1 MTRIKKKRKTMITYK
16 TSGKRS
22 IDMLIKAVLVLTL
35 TIGMPLAGCKTVR
48 KAENAAQQPPKVKL
62 VKNQAEEEE
71 KDSVEYELIVLDPKF
86 ESWLATQPPANY
98 YSQQYYET
106 WNQQY
111 VTEWNHRHNNP
122 QRYGSFYETYIDYD
136 PHIDYGLELN
146 YRLYYYFRFIEDE
159 YGIVL
164 VQRGR

>member
-1 MTRIKKKRKTMITYK
+1 MITMITNK
-16 TSGKRS
+16 IIGKIRISGF
-22 IDMLIKAVLVLTL
+22 IKAALLLTL
-35 TIGMPLAGCKTVR
+35 IVGVSLTGCKTAK
-48 KAENAAQQPPKVKL
+48 KAASPAQQPPNVKL
-62 VKNQAEEEE
+62 VKNNAEEE

-86 ESWLATQPPANY
+86 ESWLATQPPATF

-122 QRYGSFYETYIDYD
+122 LRYGSFYETYIEYD

-146 YRLYYYFRFIEDE
+146 YRLYSYFRFIEDE

-164 VQRGR
+164 VPRAR

>member
-1 MTRIKKKRKTMITYK
+1 MITNK
-16 TSGKRS
+16 IIGKIRISGF
-22 IDMLIKAVLVLTL
+22 IKAALLLTL
-35 TIGMPLAGCKTVR
+35 IVGGSLTGCKTVR
-48 KAENAAQQPPKVKL
+48 KAESPTQQPPQVKL
-62 VKNQAEEEE
+62 VKNNAEEE

-86 ESWLATQPPANY
+86 ESWLVTQPPANFY
-98 YSQQYYET
+98 TQQYYET

-122 QRYGSFYETYIDYD
+122 LRYGSFYETYIDYD

-146 YRLYYYFRFIEDE
+146 YRLYSYFRFIEDE

-164 VQRGR
+164 VPRGR

>member
-1 MTRIKKKRKTMITYK
+1 MNHGNKPHSGIIGKENIARFVKAAFLSILLVGISIT
-16 TSGKRS
+16 
-22 IDMLIKAVLVLTL
+22 
-35 TIGMPLAGCKTVR
+35 GCKTVR
-48 KAENAAQQPPKVKL
+48 KAESAAQQPPQVKL
-62 VKNQAEEEE
+62 VKNNAEEE
-71 KDSVEYELIVLDPKF
+71 KDSVEYELIVLDPRF
-86 ESWLATQPPANY
+86 ESWLATQPSANF

>member
-1 MTRIKKKRKTMITYK
+1 MITNRII
-16 TSGKRS
+16 GKLG
-22 IDMLIKAVLVLTL
+22 IPVFFKAALMLTL
-35 TIGMPLAGCKTVR
+35 IVGVSLTGCKTVR
-48 KAENAAQQPPKVKL
+48 KAESPVQQPPHIKL
-62 VKNQAEEEE
+62 LKNNAEEE
-71 KDSVEYELIVLDPKF
+71 KDSVEYELIVLDPRF
-86 ESWLATQPPANY
+86 EAWLASQPPANF

-122 QRYGSFYETYIDYD
+122 LRYGSFYETYIDYD

-164 VQRGR
+164 VPRGR

>member
-1 MTRIKKKRKTMITYK
+1 MTTKPI
-16 TSGKRS
+16 SGIIGEKS
-22 IDMLIKAVLVLTL
+22 IARLVKAAFLPILLVGISLT
-35 TIGMPLAGCKTVR
+35 GCKTVR
-48 KAENAAQQPPKVKL
+48 KAESAAQQPPQVKL

-86 ESWLATQPPANY
+86 ESWLATQPPATF

-122 QRYGSFYETYIDYD
+122 LRYGSFYETHIDYD

-146 YRLYYYFRFIEDE
+146 YRLYSYFRFIEDE

-164 VQRGR
+164 VPRAR

>member
-1 MTRIKKKRKTMITYK
+1 MITDKTTGKESIGYFIKTMLLLALMIGI
-16 TSGKRS
+16 S
-22 IDMLIKAVLVLTL
+22 LT
-35 TIGMPLAGCKTVR
+35 GCKTVR
-48 KAENAAQQPPKVKL
+48 KAESPTQQPPQAKL
-62 VKNQAEEEE
+62 VKNNAEEA

-86 ESWLATQPPANY
+86 EAWLATQPPANF

-122 QRYGSFYETYIDYD
+122 LRYGSFYETHIDYD

-146 YRLYYYFRFIEDE
+146 YRLYSYFRFIEDE

-164 VQRGR
+164 IPRGR

>member
-1 MTRIKKKRKTMITYK
+1 MIMNKTTNKVKI
-16 TSGKRS
+16 SGF
-22 IDMLIKAVLVLTL
+22 MEVAFVAALLIGISAT
-35 TIGMPLAGCKTVR
+35 GCKTTR
-48 KAENAAQQPPKVKL
+48 KAESTAQQPPKVKL
-62 VKNQAEEEE
+62 MKNNAEEE
-71 KDSVEYELIVLDPKF
+71 KDSVEYELIVLDPRF
-86 ESWLATQPPANY
+86 ESWLVTQPPANF

-122 QRYGSFYETYIDYD
+122 LRYGSFYETYIDYD

-146 YRLYYYFRFIEDE
+146 YRLYYYFRFIEDQ

-164 VQRGR
+164 IPRGR